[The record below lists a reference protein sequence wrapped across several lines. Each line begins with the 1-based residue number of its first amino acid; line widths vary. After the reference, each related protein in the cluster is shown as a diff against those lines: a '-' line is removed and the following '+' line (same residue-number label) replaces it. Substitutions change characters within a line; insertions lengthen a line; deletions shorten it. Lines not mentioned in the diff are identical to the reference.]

1 MLTQRQIRFL
11 EEHTI
16 GSWDYNPSTGL
27 VDIDG
32 DFDHGYIPRKVK
44 DPLRGLRFGNVTGN
58 FIFEAQPNSLIDLD
72 GFPTRVGKNFSC
84 SRCGVGSLKGGPI
97 DVGGNYNCS
106 FNSLNNFEYA
116 PETIPGDFVARF
128 NHDLESFDGL
138 PKYIGGDLRL
148 EDGNPWQM
156 ELDVRK
162 LITVYKSEIKGR
174 IKFDGL
180 YRDGIYSIQS
190 LAIPGI
196 DMADL
201 LRAMDKSGII

>member
-1 MLTQRQIRFL
+1 MLRQKQIDFL
-11 EEHTI
+11 DKYTV
-16 GSWDYNPSTGL
+16 GSWSVNPATGL

-32 DFDHGYIPRKVK
+32 DFIYRDFPRSVK
-44 DPLRGLRFGNVTGN
+44 YPLRGLRFGDVSGN
-58 FIFEAQPNSLIDLD
+58 FIFEPSSYMTGLD
-72 GFPTRVGKNFSC
+72 GFPNRVGKNFSC
-84 SRCGVGSLKGGPI
+84 SRCHVESLKGGPTE
-97 DVGGNYNCS
+97 VGGSYFCS
-106 FNSLNNFEYA
+106 FNKLKNFDYA

-162 LITVYKSEIKGR
+162 LITVYKSEIKGE

-180 YRDGIYSIQS
+180 YRDFIYSIKS
-190 LAIPGI
+190 IAITGI
-196 DMADL
+196 DMSDL
-201 LRAMDKSGII
+201 LRSMYKKGII

>member
-1 MLTQRQIRFL
+1 MLRQKQIDFL
-11 EEHTI
+11 DEYTV
-16 GSWDYNPSTGL
+16 GSWSVNPATGL

-32 DFDHGYIPRKVK
+32 DFLYEDFPREVK
-44 DPLRGLRFGNVTGN
+44 YPLRGLRFEKVTGD
-58 FIFEAQPNSLIDLD
+58 FIFEPSSYMTDLD
-72 GFPTRVGKNFSC
+72 GFPQRVGKNFSC
-84 SRCGVGSLKGGPI
+84 SRCHVESLKGGPI
-97 DVGGNYNCS
+97 EVGGSYRCS
-106 FNSLNNFEYA
+106 FNKLKNFEYA
-116 PETIPGDFVARF
+116 PKTIPGDFVARF

-174 IKFDGL
+174 IKFGGL
-180 YRDGIYSIQS
+180 YSDGIYSIQS

-196 DMADL
+196 DMSDL
-201 LRAMDKSGII
+201 LRAMDKRGIL